1 MAPPQPAVRRPRQR
15 SAGGPRAPSPGGA
28 PARSA
33 DSLLGKRGAIV
44 PRPSPRGVPRGGRRS
59 GRSPDLPSRI
69 RAVKVLFA
77 TQGKYGERIADYIAA
92 NRPEGWEILRLPLR
106 RGLPMVIDDP
116 DEVLPAVIPPAD
128 LLVSLH
134 ESSGAAELIP
144 DIAQR
149 CGAAAV
155 LAAVDDRA
163 ACPRGLENQIG
174 KRLGAMGVAFAFAR
188 PLCGFDGGPHPLL
201 SAFAER
207 FGRPR
212 MRIDADGDRVGLVT
226 VERDCPCGAG
236 RFVAKVLPGTRLSEA
251 ADTGALRHHHHP
263 CMASMEVDPEL
274 SDTLMHL
281 SGYIFRAAINAAIRK
296 G

>member
-1 MAPPQPAVRRPRQR
+1 MN
-15 SAGGPRAPSPGGA
+15 
-28 PARSA
+28 
-33 DSLLGKRGAIV
+33 
-44 PRPSPRGVPRGGRRS
+44 
-59 GRSPDLPSRI
+59 
-69 RAVKVLFA
+69 VLFA
-77 TQGKYGERIADYIAA
+77 TQGKYGERIAEHVAA
-92 NRPEGWEILRLPLR
+92 NRPPGWEILRLPLR
-106 RGLPMVIDDP
+106 RNLPAVIDDP
-116 DEVLPAVIPPAD
+116 DEVLPAAVPAAD

-134 ESSGAAELIP
+134 ESPGAAELIP

-163 ACPRGLENQIG
+163 VCPRGLENQIG
-174 KRLGAMGVAFAFAR
+174 KRLGGMGIAFAFAR

-212 MRIDADGDRVGLVT
+212 MRIDADGDRVGRVT

-236 RFVAKVLPGTRLSEA
+236 GFVAKVLPGTRLSEA

-281 SGYIFRAAINAAIRK
+281 SGYIFRAAINKALRER
-296 G
+296 

>member
-1 MAPPQPAVRRPRQR
+1 MN
-15 SAGGPRAPSPGGA
+15 
-28 PARSA
+28 
-33 DSLLGKRGAIV
+33 
-44 PRPSPRGVPRGGRRS
+44 
-59 GRSPDLPSRI
+59 
-69 RAVKVLFA
+69 VLFA
-77 TQGKYGERIADYIAA
+77 TQGKYGERIAGYVAA
-92 NRPEGWEILRLPLR
+92 NRPQGWEILRLPLPR
-106 RGLPMVIDDP
+106 SLPVVIDDP
-116 DEVLPAVIPPAD
+116 DEVLPAVLPAAD

-134 ESSGAAELIP
+134 ESPGAAELIP
-144 DIAQR
+144 DIARR
-149 CGAAAV
+149 CGAGAV

-174 KRLGAMGVAFAFAR
+174 KRLRAMGVAFAFAR
-188 PLCGFDGGPHPLL
+188 PLCGFEGGPHPLL

-212 MRIDADGDRVGLVT
+212 MRIDADGDRVGRVT

-281 SGYIFRAAINAAIRK
+281 SGYIFRAAIDAALRGK
-296 G
+296 

>member
-1 MAPPQPAVRRPRQR
+1 M
-15 SAGGPRAPSPGGA
+15 
-28 PARSA
+28 
-33 DSLLGKRGAIV
+33 
-44 PRPSPRGVPRGGRRS
+44 
-59 GRSPDLPSRI
+59 
-69 RAVKVLFA
+69 KVLFA
-77 TQGKYGERIADYIAA
+77 TQGKYGERIAEYIDG

-106 RGLPMVIDDP
+106 RSLPMVIDDP
-116 DEVLPAVIPPAD
+116 DEVLPAAIPAAD

-163 ACPRGLENQIG
+163 TCPRGLENQIG

-207 FGRPR
+207 
-212 MRIDADGDRVGLVT
+212 L
-226 VERDCPCGAG
+226 AG
-236 RFVAKVLPGTRLSEA
+236 RGCGSTPTGTGS
-251 ADTGALRHHHHP
+251 
-263 CMASMEVDPEL
+263 AS
-274 SDTLMHL
+274 
-281 SGYIFRAAINAAIRK
+281 
-296 G
+296 

>member
-1 MAPPQPAVRRPRQR
+1 M
-15 SAGGPRAPSPGGA
+15 
-28 PARSA
+28 
-33 DSLLGKRGAIV
+33 
-44 PRPSPRGVPRGGRRS
+44 
-59 GRSPDLPSRI
+59 
-69 RAVKVLFA
+69 KVLFA
-77 TQGKYGERIADYIAA
+77 TQGKYGERIASFVAA
-92 NRPEGWEILRLPLR
+92 NCPQGWEILRLPLPR
-106 RGLPMVIDDP
+106 SLSMVIDDP
-116 DEVLPAVIPPAD
+116 DEVLPANLPAAD

-134 ESSGAAELIP
+134 ESPGAAELIP
-144 DIAQR
+144 DIAR
-149 CGAAAV
+149 RSGAGAV

-163 ACPRGLENQIG
+163 ACPRGLENQVG

-281 SGYIFRAAINAAIRK
+281 SGYIFRAAINAAIQK

>member
-1 MAPPQPAVRRPRQR
+1 M
-15 SAGGPRAPSPGGA
+15 
-28 PARSA
+28 
-33 DSLLGKRGAIV
+33 
-44 PRPSPRGVPRGGRRS
+44 
-59 GRSPDLPSRI
+59 
-69 RAVKVLFA
+69 KVLFA
-77 TQGKYGERIADYIAA
+77 TQGKYGERIAEYVAA

-106 RGLPMVIDDP
+106 RNLPMVIDDP
-116 DEVLPAVIPPAD
+116 DEVLPAAIPPAD

-134 ESSGAAELIP
+134 ESPGAAELIP

-149 CGAAAV
+149 SGAVAV

-174 KRLGAMGVAFAFAR
+174 KRLGSMGVAFAFAR

-201 SAFAER
+201 SAFASL

-281 SGYIFRAAINAAIRK
+281 SGYIFRASINAALRGK
-296 G
+296 

>member
-1 MAPPQPAVRRPRQR
+1 
-15 SAGGPRAPSPGGA
+15 
-28 PARSA
+28 
-33 DSLLGKRGAIV
+33 
-44 PRPSPRGVPRGGRRS
+44 
-59 GRSPDLPSRI
+59 
-69 RAVKVLFA
+69 
-77 TQGKYGERIADYIAA
+77 
-92 NRPEGWEILRLPLR
+92 
-106 RGLPMVIDDP
+106 MVIDDP
-116 DEVLPAVIPPAD
+116 DEVLPVVLPAAD

-134 ESSGAAELIP
+134 ESPGAAELIP
-144 DIAQR
+144 DIARR
-149 CGAAAV
+149 CGAGAV

-201 SAFAER
+201 SAFASL

-281 SGYIFRAAINAAIRK
+281 SGYIFRAAINEGLRRK
-296 G
+296 